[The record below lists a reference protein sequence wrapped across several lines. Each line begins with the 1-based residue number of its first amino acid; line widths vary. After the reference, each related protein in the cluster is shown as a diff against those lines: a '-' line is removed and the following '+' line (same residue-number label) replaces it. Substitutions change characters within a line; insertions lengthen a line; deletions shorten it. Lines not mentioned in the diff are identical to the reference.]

1 VLPGYHSVT
10 GCDTTSYPYKVGK
23 VKPLKKMITQGKFN
37 LLAPLGKQRLSKQDA
52 EKILSFMQT
61 IMYPGKQDED
71 FVETR
76 IRMYE
81 QQKNKS
87 SLTLLPDKHS
97 AEEHVKRSN
106 LQAYIWKQ
114 CLLKDINYP
123 NPEECGW
130 QVEENSLVPVW
141 FHCSQFPPSLSRR
154 KPRRQK
160 HSEETDWTD
169 DDSEEPPPAEPPE
182 KKQRS
187 ETTKSSQ
194 QSHSTL
200 FHTSAVELSPTSD
213 SSSSSSDLVLIDSET
228 VTDSDYSDESDESE

>member
-1 VLPGYHSVT
+1 
-10 GCDTTSYPYKVGK
+10 
-23 VKPLKKMITQGKFN
+23 
-37 LLAPLGKQRLSKQDA
+37 
-52 EKILSFMQT
+52 
-61 IMYPGKQDED
+61 
-71 FVETR
+71 
-76 IRMYE
+76 MYE